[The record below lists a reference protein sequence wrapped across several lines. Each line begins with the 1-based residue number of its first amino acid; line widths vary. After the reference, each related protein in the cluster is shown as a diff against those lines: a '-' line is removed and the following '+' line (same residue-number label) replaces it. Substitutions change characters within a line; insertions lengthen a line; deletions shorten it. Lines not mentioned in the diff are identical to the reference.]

1 MVQNEQDR
9 KKLFRTSMY
18 FFVPLQDIEEVHKG
32 YFDSQQPVNKIDI
45 PDYVRTSDEIVD
57 IPLFE
62 PTEEEQLFVFKG
74 SNGSFEIDLKLHQL
88 KFCPDKDVSKAKF
101 FLVLGTEI
109 DQQARQTNGHTRD
122 FTELDIVEL
131 KKAFFQ
137 HTADKD
143 NGWAL
148 TRRMDGKTIP
158 EFLKYKLGKID
169 KGQWDNPRLMY
180 ALVDVRGVSGEKD
193 ESIDFDTKYYRD
205 DLQHIEKVLGETYTA
220 FAYGLLHTHD
230 NYEALDPVEIKQA
243 LPHPVAELISERFY
257 AIHGNMVS
265 LRTHYPFKD
274 KEKAYTENLKLP
286 FNFNALPNIYE
297 MCKTILTEQSLNE
310 YEKNT
315 GEEKDRTPRKTISEV
330 IIEMAK
336 NCFNVKVLDEKM
348 KFIYKAWGFYERRDN
363 IIQMKDQHATA
374 IEEKRNFLPTLWGC
388 LFAFM
393 GLIVTVCSV
402 YLTWLSSG
410 DSVHESNCNC
420 TCEQPV
426 EHTLQLA
433 LSTGED
439 LQTAVLLLIIVLCVF
454 AIIGMVAYQLID
466 KKRTTI

>member
-1 MVQNEQDR
+1 MAQKEQNR
-9 KKLFRTSMY
+9 KRLFRTSMY

-32 YFDSQQPVNKIDI
+32 YFDNKQPGDEINI
-45 PDYVRTSDEIVD
+45 PDYVRTNDGIVAV
-57 IPLFE
+57 PCPE
-62 PTEEEQLFVFKG
+62 PTDKEQMFVFKG
-74 SNGSFEIDLKLHQL
+74 SNGNYEIDLKLHQL
-88 KFCPDKDVSKAKF
+88 KFSPDKDDSKAKY
-101 FLVLGTEI
+101 FLVLGAEI
-109 DQQARQTNGHTRD
+109 DQQAKLTNGSTRD
-122 FTELDIVEL
+122 FTELDIIEL

-137 HTADKD
+137 HKADKV

-148 TRRMDGKTIP
+148 TRQMGGMTIP
-158 EFLKYKLGKID
+158 EFLKDKLGKID
-169 KGQWDNPRLMY
+169 KGKWDNPRLMY

-297 MCKTILTEQSLNE
+297 MCRTIITEQSLNE
-310 YEKNT
+310 YEQKAD
-315 GEEKDRTPRKTISEV
+315 EENDGKLRKTISE
-330 IIEMAK
+330 IIAEMSR
-336 NCFNVKVLDEKM
+336 NCFNVKVLDDKM

-363 IIQMKDQHATA
+363 IIQMSDQHATA
-374 IEEKRNFLPTLWGC
+374 IEEKRNYLPTLWGC
-388 LFAFM
+388 LIAFM
-393 GLIVTVCSV
+393 GFIVTVCSV
-402 YLTWLSSG
+402 YLAWHSSG
-410 DSVHESNCNC
+410 NPNHVGNCNC
-420 TCEQPV
+420 SCEQPV

-433 LSTGED
+433 LSTGD
-439 LQTAVLLLIIVLCVF
+439 GLQTVVLLLIIILCII
-454 AIIGMVAYQLID
+454 AIIAM
-466 KKRTTI
+466 TIRGYRESKQ